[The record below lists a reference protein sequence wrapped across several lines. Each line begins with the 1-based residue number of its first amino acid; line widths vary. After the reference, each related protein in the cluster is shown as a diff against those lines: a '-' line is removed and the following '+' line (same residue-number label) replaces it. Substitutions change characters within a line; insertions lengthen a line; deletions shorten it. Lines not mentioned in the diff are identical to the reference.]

1 MYSKLL
7 NYALA
12 FFLILTLNFLLP
24 RMMPGDPLMAIHGGE
39 MLVELTPEREAALR
53 ERYALDQPLPQQ
65 FANYLGRLA
74 AGDLG
79 QSYYY
84 AVPVSELI
92 RGAVPWT
99 LLLAGSALVLSSLLG
114 IILGIEAGW
123 RHNRSPDRAL
133 VGMAG
138 LLNGFPDF
146 LIGALLLV
154 FFGAGLAWFPV
165 SGALTP
171 YAGLSGWALVA
182 DVARHLFLP
191 LTALTLA
198 NLAGMFL
205 LIRGAPAATGIVA
218 LRAAGPPRSGG
229 FVVVLH
235 SSLPA
240 PLGRLGHDIFP
251 EKGVVRMDFERA
263 REIVES
269 DKTIEVVHS
278 GRPVWIEGLNP
289 ENKTARIRPL
299 NGTAEEVIDVSVT
312 QLVEGRTYSQQPDS
326 GTAPSIVPPPTT
338 RSPR

>member
-1 MYSKLL
+1 VYSKLL

-154 FFGAGLAWFPV
+154 FFGASLAWFPV

-205 LIRGAPAATGIVA
+205 LTRGAMLGTVRERFVRTARAKGLAERTIRYRHAA
-218 LRAAGPPRSGG
+218 RAAISPVAARLGVRVGRLMVGLVFIETIFAYPGVGHMLYQALTMRDYPLLQGFFLVITVMVLTANLLADLAQYRLDPRSKYA
-229 FVVVLH
+229 H
-235 SSLPA
+235 
-240 PLGRLGHDIFP
+240 
-251 EKGVVRMDFERA
+251 
-263 REIVES
+263 
-269 DKTIEVVHS
+269 
-278 GRPVWIEGLNP
+278 
-289 ENKTARIRPL
+289 
-299 NGTAEEVIDVSVT
+299 
-312 QLVEGRTYSQQPDS
+312 
-326 GTAPSIVPPPTT
+326 
-338 RSPR
+338 